1 METVVVKSDKDSEEN
16 HDFSIDR
23 LKSLLLPKM
32 NLMINERLDTE
43 RQKELAETV
52 YKYIVDK

>member
-23 LKSLLLPKM
+23 LKSLLFLRM
-32 NLMINERLDTE
+32 NLQINERLDTE